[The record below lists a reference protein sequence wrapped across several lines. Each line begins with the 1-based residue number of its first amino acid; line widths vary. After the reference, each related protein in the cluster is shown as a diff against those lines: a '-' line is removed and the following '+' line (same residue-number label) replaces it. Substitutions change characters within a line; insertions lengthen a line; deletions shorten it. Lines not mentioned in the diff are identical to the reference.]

1 MVWVRSII
9 IIHGQLLSLI
19 WHLLPAVAFIQQLT
33 SGANTICNRGGKKT
47 ITSDHILEG
56 LLELGFSDIH
66 PKVAEFTLAQQKQEQ
81 QKASAKR
88 AKRKFKEDED
98 EEYLIQRQRELME
111 AASLQ
116 MRM

>member
-1 MVWVRSII
+1 
-9 IIHGQLLSLI
+9 
-19 WHLLPAVAFIQQLT
+19 
-33 SGANTICNRGGKKT
+33 
-47 ITSDHILEG
+47 
-56 LLELGFSDIH
+56 LLELGYSDIH
-66 PKVAEFTLAQQKQEQ
+66 PKVEEFTLAQQKQEQ